1 MQGAVGFAVRNFLC
15 LKSLHKT
22 QRCSSQLFVQQ
33 VFQFMHCVLHCS
45 QCLPFFTTLCWT
57 WETTFE
63 KKKKLHEKRAKERK
77 RKKEKRSWLQ
87 QENRR
92 NSRLRGSVC
101 TVILQNGYALKQ
113 GWISFTPDAHGARQ
127 RVQMRLQVLPFPGMA
142 HCCCLLF
149 YFSSK
154 MYGRLFGFPMTGTHT
169 PPKLSTPQ

>member
-1 MQGAVGFAVRNFLC
+1 MFEPTLCTAGFPIYALRTAL
-15 LKSLHKT
+15 LT
-22 QRCSSQLFVQQ
+22 
-33 VFQFMHCVLHCS
+33 MP
-45 QCLPFFTTLCWT
+45 PFFTTLCWT

-77 RKKEKRSWLQ
+77 KKKEKRSWLQ

-113 GWISFTPDAHGARQ
+113 GWISFTPDAHSARQ